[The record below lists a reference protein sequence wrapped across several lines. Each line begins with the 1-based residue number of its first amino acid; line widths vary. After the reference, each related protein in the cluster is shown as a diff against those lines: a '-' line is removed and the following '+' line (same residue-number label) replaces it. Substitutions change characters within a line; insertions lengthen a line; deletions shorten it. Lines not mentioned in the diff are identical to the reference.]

1 MFLDA
6 HLLLRL
12 YYMEYF
18 NFKKKLEIKA
28 LSLGKH
34 D

>member
-6 HLLLRL
+6 HHLLRL